1 MKQLIRILF
10 LLLVFSLPLVL
21 FGQLKIGVVSPQVVL
36 SQLPETQRIE
46 ERMQSFVQLKEKEYG
61 DAATIFQS
69 ELSVYQEKMN
79 SMPEA
84 DRNSEEMRLQAR
96 NQELQQLQQNLQYEI
111 QQRQSELLNPV
122 LKSIQTAIDEIAKE
136 MGLDYVFNQSTAQGE
151 SILLFMDE
159 SAKTKYD
166 LNEKVVAKLK

>member
-21 FGQLKIGVVSPQVVL
+21 HGQLKIGVVSPQVVL

-61 DAATIFQS
+61 DAAVIFQS
-69 ELSVYQEKMN
+69 ELSSYQEKMN
-79 SMPEA
+79 SMAEA
-84 DRNSEEMRLQAR
+84 DRQTEEARLQAR

-159 SAKTKYD
+159 SVKTKYD